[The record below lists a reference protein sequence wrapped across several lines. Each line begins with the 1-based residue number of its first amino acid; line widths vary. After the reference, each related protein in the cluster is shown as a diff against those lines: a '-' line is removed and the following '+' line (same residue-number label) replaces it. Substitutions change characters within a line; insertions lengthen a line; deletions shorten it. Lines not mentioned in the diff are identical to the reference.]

1 MKLNHKL
8 FLLSFFITSLFVLGF
23 IRLPQ
28 NRGQPIIFWI
38 VLLVLGT
45 ILFYLFFRDMIKNQK
60 IYERTEELSQERE
73 AKIYR
78 IIFILLLIGI
88 FTYAILN
95 NSILLIIICIV
106 ATGMLVYINAKRN
119 RDFQQAL
126 FEEEDRKRA
135 RKIKK
140 S

>member
-1 MKLNHKL
+1 
-8 FLLSFFITSLFVLGF
+8 
-23 IRLPQ
+23 
-28 NRGQPIIFWI
+28 
-38 VLLVLGT
+38 
-45 ILFYLFFRDMIKNQK
+45 MIKNQK